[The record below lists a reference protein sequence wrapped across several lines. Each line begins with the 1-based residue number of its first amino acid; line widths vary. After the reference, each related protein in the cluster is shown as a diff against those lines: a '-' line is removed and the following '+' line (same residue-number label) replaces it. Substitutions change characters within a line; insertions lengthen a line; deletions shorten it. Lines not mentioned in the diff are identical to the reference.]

1 MAVVKQTGRSFL
13 KKALVLATALVLL
26 AGTGTFD
33 GRADSAATTKK
44 PAPAPQKIVRYTGQK
59 SKAISMVYTTRREL
73 ALTFNGLGDEK
84 KMKQLLDDLDKYQIK
99 ATFFLPG
106 NKLAKQPAIA
116 KTILARGHEIESNTM
131 NQQDLTKL
139 PYEKVYTEIKAGNEL
154 IKQKAGITPR
164 YVRTTLAT
172 YNDDVRL
179 GAAHNGM
186 QAVIG
191 YSLFL
196 HNWEKETPEQKNRY
210 IRKYIN
216 RGGIIAL
223 DIEENRDLPGTI
235 PLIAKAAADVGYKFV
250 TLQKLIEQGGE
261 RKPLEAIEGYNAAV
275 ISPNYSDA
283 TYKLMYRKETDK
295 KEVAI
300 TIDDWGSDY
309 TVTKIL
315 DILAKEGVK
324 ATFFLRADG
333 TEKNPNLARAMVE
346 AGHDVGNHTYSHPIG
361 TTIPAAQLQEE
372 IVKAH
377 RIITEAIQQ
386 KPAMIF
392 RPPAGAY
399 DESTLKAIGATG
411 YHTIA
416 MFDVIP
422 SDHDRSKTA
431 EEIVKTVV
439 DKTQNGSLILLH
451 MLDDTHT
458 IEALPVLIK
467 QLRSKGYTF
476 VKMSEM
482 VAE

>member
-1 MAVVKQTGRSFL
+1 
-13 KKALVLATALVLL
+13 
-26 AGTGTFD
+26 
-33 GRADSAATTKK
+33 
-44 PAPAPQKIVRYTGQK
+44 
-59 SKAISMVYTTRREL
+59 
-73 ALTFNGLGDEK
+73 
-84 KMKQLLDDLDKYQIK
+84 
-99 ATFFLPG
+99 
-106 NKLAKQPAIA
+106 
-116 KTILARGHEIESNTM
+116 
-131 NQQDLTKL
+131 
-139 PYEKVYTEIKAGNEL
+139 
-154 IKQKAGITPR
+154 
-164 YVRTTLAT
+164 
-172 YNDDVRL
+172 
-179 GAAHNGM
+179 
-186 QAVIG
+186 
-191 YSLFL
+191 
-196 HNWEKETPEQKNRY
+196 
-210 IRKYIN
+210 
-216 RGGIIAL
+216 
-223 DIEENRDLPGTI
+223 
-235 PLIAKAAADVGYKFV
+235 
-250 TLQKLIEQGGE
+250 
-261 RKPLEAIEGYNAAV
+261 
-275 ISPNYSDA
+275 
-283 TYKLMYRKETDK
+283 MYRKETDK